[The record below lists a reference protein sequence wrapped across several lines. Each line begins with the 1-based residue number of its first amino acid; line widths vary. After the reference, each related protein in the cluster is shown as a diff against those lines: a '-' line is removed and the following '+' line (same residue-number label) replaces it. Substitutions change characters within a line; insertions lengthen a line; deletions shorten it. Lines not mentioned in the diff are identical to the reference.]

1 VSFEPVM
8 AMRTTWKEMMSMK
21 TMMAMYARKYQTTQT
36 STFDNLWD
44 WIVGPTIDQAVSIK
58 LLYRY

>member
-1 VSFEPVM
+1 M